1 MMQDCASANKIKENK
16 YKILRMS
23 LLLGSDDNRE
33 ETLNNFEDA
42 ARDID
47 TMNDEIYL
55 RDLEDKFYDTTT
67 LEEEEK
73 KLAVLVDYIG
83 GRVEQR
89 ISLLRDFSNVTGFD
103 LTKLPPIKYYDKLDD
118 YKERLKYIR
127 EYLSNIE
134 QITILTNEI
143 STASDKLKD
152 AYINKATYEEV
163 NRRNEEI
170 CLSKFEK
177 FIKNNAGLKDI
188 DLMNIDTRLSEVID
202 NVEES
207 KKSLDI
213 FVKSF
218 STLRGSG
225 ISYEEEEEYK
235 SYVENA
241 KQVYYSNK
249 EQEYLLK
256 IYQYLLNKE
265 EEYSTIIIKRQAI
278 NEIIYERMN
287 LRKDLNIVDN
297 DVLSNIYDLLDRQYE
312 EIKNQKENI
321 DNIENLNEIITLKK
335 DEVNDLELDNQKV
348 EILSLLREFG
358 LIDTYEEEEQIPN
371 SVEEEVI
378 VEEKKEESNVFSND
392 LKEDL
397 DLSFNKD
404 IENNS
409 IPLNDDIFSNN
420 NISIVSNSPPDI
432 EENDVKPLDNEV
444 IKVEISGKLD
454 LDLVHLKAEKVMQR
468 VGEMLG
474 IKVKNDTIV
483 NVENKIEEE
492 VPKEENAPSK
502 VMPINPLFNNTIDEL
517 EQNKTD
523 NLEHNFWF
531 DTDSP
536 SPLNDLP
543 DLTSSSNTNFFE
555 SNDLPNLNFPDLK
568 VDFNSSKEDGQ

>member
-397 DLSFNKD
+397 NLSSDKD